1 MISCTKSIAVIDFVY
16 EINRSYWFRHKIN
29 SEHWFRHEINAK
41 LWFCYEIKINFW
53 FRNKI
58 NQIHWFRNEIN
69 KRHWFRDE
77 NTIEHLAPHIN
88 QPVSLHEGMKSCEN
102 HECCHCSPFEFMIRG
117 HQVVLQIA
125 SFVGHQW
132 CRQDLKIGLEGGEGE
147 AKFFDQFALF
157 CHIVH
162 IACFAHYV
170 IKRSTKLS
178 SCASERALGK
188 LHILQSQTE
197 DILVPQ
203 CKTLAPVRANQF
215 WYFKTCARASEWQAS
230 ARLKMHTMIP
240 NEAIL
245 VVTSL
250 CMQTRMQKNKKH
262 ILWSHDEVFF
272 LIIFCA

>member
-1 MISCTKSIAVIDFVY
+1 MWKSWILSLFTIWIYDPWAPSCAP
-16 EINRSYWFRHKIN
+16 NR
-29 SEHWFRHEINAK
+29 
-41 LWFCYEIKINFW
+41 
-53 FRNKI
+53 
-58 NQIHWFRNEIN
+58 
-69 KRHWFRDE
+69 
-77 NTIEHLAPHIN
+77 
-88 QPVSLHEGMKSCEN
+88 V
-102 HECCHCSPFEFMIRG
+102 IRG
-117 HQVVLQIA
+117 ASVV
-125 SFVGHQW
+125 SPGFKNW
-132 CRQDLKIGLEGGEGE
+132 GGGGGE

-178 SCASERALGK
+178 LCASERALGK

-272 LIIFCA
+272 